1 MNPES
6 IDYEIDRFK
15 TYNKFGQ
22 KRSYKPTKKQID
34 KFKKTSFWT
43 HNPEKTVYNLLD
55 YKTCYITIYKPKDKY
70 IPLVN
75 GSRLDKYPEHIKL
88 ESEYNNIEDA
98 KTNAI
103 KFVDHFSSLKS

>member
-6 IDYEIDRFK
+6 VEYEINRFK
-15 TYNKFGQ
+15 TYNKLGQ
-22 KRSYKPTKKQID
+22 KRTYKPTRKQLE
-34 KFKKTSFWT
+34 KFKNNSFWT
-43 HNPEKTVYNLLD
+43 HNPEKTVYTLSD
-55 YKTCYITIYKPKDKY
+55 YKTCYIVVYKPKEKY

-75 GSRLDKYPEHIKL
+75 GSRLDKYPERIIL
-88 ESEYNNIEDA
+88 ESEYDNIEDA